1 MVSKDKIIEL
11 TNRDHGSVGY
21 RIPDLNIH
29 RTFSAGETK
38 KVTFNEI
45 EQLSWVDGGKALLK
59 HYLIIQDPE
68 AAEEILG
75 EVQPEYFYTQKDV
88 KKLLTEG
95 TLDQLKDT
103 LEYGPKGVIDLVKQ
117 EAVELKLNNNAM
129 REEIQKTTHF
139 NVTNAINNDLISKE
153 NNENEAATT
162 QRRSEPITA
171 TKSNSTTSGRRSEPI
186 TESKYK
192 VVSKN

>member
-1 MVSKDKIIEL
+1 MISKDKIINL

-29 RTFSAGETK
+29 RTFSPGETK

-68 AAEEILG
+68 AVEEILG
-75 EVQPEYFYTQKDV
+75 DVEPEYFYTDKEV

-103 LEYGPKGVIDLVKQ
+103 LEYGPKGVIDLVKK
-117 EAVELKLNNNAM
+117 EAVDLKLNDVAK
-129 REEIQKTTHF
+129 REESFKTTKF
-139 NVTNAINNDLISKE
+139 NVDNAIK
-153 NNENEAATT
+153 NEAISSEEDDTKAATPH
-162 QRRSEPITA
+162 RRSQPIA
-171 TKSNSTTSGRRSEPI
+171 AMGQNSDTGRRSEPVKSNYNVI
-186 TESKYK
+186 STK
-192 VVSKN
+192 

>member
-129 REEIQKTTHF
+129 RDEIQKTTHF

>member
-153 NNENEAATT
+153 NSEDEAATT

-171 TKSNSTTSGRRSEPI
+171 TKSNFTTSGRRSEPI

>member
-1 MVSKDKIIEL
+1 MVSKDKIINL

-75 EVQPEYFYTQKDV
+75 EVEPEYFYTDKDI
-88 KKLLTEG
+88 KKLLKEG

-103 LEYGPKGVIDLVKQ
+103 LQYGPKGVIDLVKQ
-117 EAVELKLNNNAM
+117 EAVDMKLNNNDM
-129 REEIQKTTHF
+129 RDEIFKATNF
-139 NVTNAINNDLISKE
+139 NVTNAINNELAT
-153 NNENEAATT
+153 NENEEPKAATT
-162 QRRSEPITA
+162 GRRSEPITA

>member
-129 REEIQKTTHF
+129 RDEIQKTTHF

-153 NNENEAATT
+153 NSENEAATT

>member
-153 NNENEAATT
+153 NSEDEAATT
-162 QRRSEPITA
+162 QRRSKPITA
-171 TKSNSTTSGRRSEPI
+171 SESETTTSSRRSEPI

>member
-1 MVSKDKIIEL
+1 MVSKDKIINL

-75 EVQPEYFYTQKDV
+75 EVEPEYFYTDKDI
-88 KKLLTEG
+88 KKLLKEG

-103 LEYGPKGVIDLVKQ
+103 LQYGPKGVIDLVKQ
-117 EAVELKLNNNAM
+117 EAVDMKLNNNDM
-129 REEIQKTTHF
+129 REEIFKATNF
-139 NVTNAINNDLISKE
+139 NVTNAINNELAT
-153 NNENEAATT
+153 NENEEPKAATT
-162 QRRSEPITA
+162 GRRSKPITA
-171 TKSNSTTSGRRSEPI
+171 SESETTTSSRRSEPI

>member
-153 NNENEAATT
+153 NSEDEAATT

>member
-1 MVSKDKIIEL
+1 MVSKDKIINL

-29 RTFSAGETK
+29 RTFSGGETK
-38 KVTFNEI
+38 RVTFNEI

-75 EVQPEYFYTQKDV
+75 KVEPEYFYTDKDV

-103 LEYGPKGVIDLVKQ
+103 LQYGPKGVIDLIKQ
-117 EAVELKLNNNAM
+117 DAVEVKLNNNEM
-129 REEIQKTTHF
+129 REEIFKATNF
-139 NVTNAINNDLISKE
+139 NVTNAINNELVT
-153 NNENEAATT
+153 NETSEPKAATS
-162 QRRSEPITA
+162 QRRSQPITA
-171 TKSNSTTSGRRSEPI
+171 SGSNLSTSSRRSEPI